1 MRRITAGALAA
12 AVGASV
18 LLISGPAA
26 ADRRT
31 DLKVDLIKIDPNPVR
46 VKRGEATSVTF
57 DVVSKGAARVE
68 VSLKPLGPKHHRFTP
83 KVADVKRD
91 AGGGAGRR
99 DAAKEE
105 AKPAEAGRGRGPGR
119 PVERVDLTR
128 FVAGFTAKDPAG
140 KWLATAV
147 AFDRSGKKVTDTETF
162 AVELVKSGSAPGSSA
177 SAPTRRRCARASRS
191 SSAAACSRRTGGS
204 RATRAR
210 TSTSS
215 TARTARPAGEDR
227 RAETDR
233 SGVFR
238 AAVKAYAAASTRPCS
253 RATTTP
259 SPPRATSSACGSSAA
274 STTSTGDL
282 TLHR

>member
-26 ADRRT
+26 AGRRT

-147 AFDRSGKKVTDTETF
+147 AFDRSGRKVTDTETF
-162 AVELVKSGSAPGSSA
+162 AVELVK
-177 SAPTRRRCARASRS
+177 TRF
-191 SSAAACSRRTGGS
+191 G
-204 RATRAR
+204 TRIVGFGAHPKKVR
-210 TSTSS
+210 KGKPVFLRGRLL
-215 TARTARPAGEDR
+215 AYDR
-227 RAETDR
+227 RVKGYAGQDVDILYRAHGKARWRRIGDAETDR

-238 AAVKAYAAASTRPCS
+238 AAVKAYASGQYKAVFAGNDDAKPAESGIVRV
-253 RATTTP
+253 RVK
-259 SPPRATSSACGSSAA
+259 RGF
-274 STTSTGDL
+274 
-282 TLHR
+282 HHFHW